1 MTAAESTSARFSAP
15 HPAEP
20 RQDVQVRFPDGR
32 IFAGTPGTPLIDFVT
47 AAYADDRS
55 IVAGLIDGRLVELG
69 QLVVRDVDVQPVDT
83 FTTEGL
89 RIYQRAMAFVLVVA
103 ARELYPE
110 AQVTID
116 HSVTIGGFFC
126 TVTGRP
132 TFTTDELAAVGKRM
146 QEIVEA
152 DEPIV
157 PQIVAVDRAIEIFE
171 AQGFF
176 DKVRLL
182 SGHEKEQI
190 TIYSLRG
197 VQDCFYGPMLPG
209 TGRLGDCCLEDYP
222 PGFILRADVERHVLP
237 LESHTTYPKLMGVFR
252 EYGNWLNILGI
263 EDAGAL
269 NQAIE
274 HGQAARVVLVSE
286 ALHEKRISDIADAIL
301 ARGTAQVIL
310 IAGPS
315 SSGKTTFVRRLGVQL
330 LVNSQQPLA
339 LGLDDYFVDREDTP
353 VNDDGT
359 YDFEA
364 LEAVNLELFNQQ
376 VQALLRGE
384 QVTIPRF
391 DFIEGRGVPGRQ
403 VQLVPG
409 SLVLIEGIHGLNPRL
424 LSEVPEE
431 RIFRIYVSALT
442 QLNLDQH
449 NRVATTDNRLLRRM
463 VRDDAT
469 RGISAQETLRRWPS
483 VRKGEERYIF
493 PYQENADV
501 MFNSA
506 LVYELAVLKPFVERL
521 LPRVPCGTPEA
532 VEADR
537 LLSLLHW
544 IRPCDA
550 DLVPSNSLLREFVGG
565 SILHQ

>member
-1 MTAAESTSARFSAP
+1 MKAPQPSSVRSSAP
-15 HPAEP
+15 RLAEP
-20 RQDVQVRFPDGR
+20 RQDVQVRLPDGR
-32 IFAGTPGTPLIDFVT
+32 VFAGALGTPLIDFVT

-55 IVAGLIDGRLVELG
+55 IVAGLVDGRLVELG
-69 QLVVRDVDVQPVDT
+69 HPVVRDVDVQPVDT

-89 RIYQRAMAFVLVVA
+89 RIYQRAMVFVLVVA

-110 AQVTID
+110 ARVTID
-116 HSVTIGGFFC
+116 HSVTVGGFFC

-132 TFTTDELAAVGKRM
+132 TFTTDELEAIGRRM

-157 PQIVAVDRAIEIFE
+157 PRVVAVEEAIEIFE
-171 AQGFF
+171 AQGYS

-197 VQDCFYGPMLPG
+197 VLDCFYGPMLPR

-274 HGQAARVVLVSE
+274 RGEAARAVLVSE

-301 ARGTAQVIL
+301 ARGTVQVIL

-391 DFIEGRGVPGRQ
+391 DFIEGRGVPGKQ
-403 VQLVPG
+403 VQLAPG

-424 LSEVPEE
+424 LSEISEE

-442 QLNLDQH
+442 QLNLDRH

-469 RGISAQETLRRWPS
+469 RGIPAQETLRRWPS

-506 LVYELAVLKPFVERL
+506 LVYELAVLRPFVERL
-521 LPRVPCGTPEA
+521 LLRVPRRTPEA

-544 IRPCDA
+544 IRPCGA